1 MSFFKWSKTANS
13 NAAADPTINWA
24 EGQAPSTVNDS
35 ARAMMAAA
43 AKYRDDMGGGGN
55 ITGGS
60 ASAYTLTS
68 QQVFDSF
75 ANADN
80 KAVSFVPHATNAAGA
95 TLNVDG
101 LGAKGI
107 LFNNAAVSAG
117 VLIANSRYTAVY
129 NSGSNG
135 WTLIPGGYGT
145 DAAYIPVGAAVP
157 YFGPSAPSGNFALP
171 AGQAISRTAF
181 AALFAL
187 IGTTYGAGDGSTTF
201 NLPDLRGRALFGKD
215 DMGGSAASRVTAAGS
230 GINGTTLGATGGAE
244 TVTLATS
251 QIPSHTH
258 ANALS
263 DPGHTHPVSG
273 STGGVSNNHQH
284 SFSGTTSGIS
294 AQHAHSAPGLA
305 STGGFLGGGGLAAV
319 TGYAGGSATQTGT
332 ESADHSHTYGGST
345 GSENADHSHGFS
357 TTSGASGTGASIVNA
372 AAGGGL
378 AHNNMPP
385 TMMVNYIMRVS

>member
-1 MSFFKWSKTANS
+1 
-13 NAAADPTINWA
+13 
-24 EGQAPSTVNDS
+24 
-35 ARAMMAAA
+35 MMAAA

-68 QQVFDSF
+68 QQIFDSF

-101 LGAKGI
+101 LGAKI
-107 LFNNAAVSAG
+107 LLFNNAPVPAG
-117 VLIANSRYTAVY
+117 VLIQNSRYTAVY
-129 NSGSNG
+129 NGGSNG
-135 WTLIPGGYGT
+135 WALIPGGYGT
-145 DAAYIPVGAAVP
+145 DAAYVPIGGMIPFAGSTA
-157 YFGPSAPSGNFALP
+157 PSANWALP
-171 AGQAISRTAF
+171 AGQAVSRTTF

-258 ANALS
+258 ANVLS
-263 DPGHTHPVSG
+263 DPGHAHAVSG
-273 STGGVSNNHQH
+273 STGGVSNQHQH
-284 SFSGTTSGIS
+284 AFSGTTSGIS
-294 AQHAHSAPGLA
+294 AQHSHSAPGLA
-305 STGGFLGGGGLAAV
+305 ASGGFLGGGGLAAV
-319 TGYAGGSATQTGT
+319 TGYSGGSATQTGT
-332 ESADHSHTYGGST
+332 ESADHSHTYGGGT

-357 TTSGASGTGASIVNA
+357 TTSGASGTGASVVNA

-385 TMMVNYIMRVS
+385 TTMVNYIMRVS